1 MLQFIAMVSRI
12 DNSGIILKVIIK
24 MIFCNYL
31 MQGSFGRKGVSMG
44 RMGRKGV
51 SMAEITLHPILKIC
65 FHMKFA
71 FSSW

>member
-12 DNSGIILKVIIK
+12 DNSGILKVIIK
-24 MIFCNYL
+24 GIFCTYL

-51 SMAEITLHPILKIC
+51 SLAEITLHPILKIC